1 VEDKTATKK
10 VHDPAEPIPGNPHS
24 GRRQRAEQREPV
36 DTSAVLRLIDIA
48 ADVHGRILDVS
59 IGGCRIRTD
68 KRFPVG
74 IFRRVEAE
82 FRFEGLPFRLG
93 GVTQAL
99 YDPFSVGIR
108 FLDMSDRKREQ
119 LMQLIEEIRIQ
130 REKESAT
137 TAQEME
143 TLPSGVG
150 EAGREP
156 G

>member
-1 VEDKTATKK
+1 
-10 VHDPAEPIPGNPHS
+10 
-24 GRRQRAEQREPV
+24 V
-36 DTSAVLRLIDIA
+36 DTSAVIRLIDIA

-59 IGGCRIRTD
+59 VGGCRICTD
-68 KRFPVG
+68 KRFPLG
-74 IFRRVEAE
+74 IFRRVETE

-119 LMQLIEEIRIQ
+119 LIQLIEEIRMQ
-130 REKESAT
+130 REMGSAT

-143 TLPSGVG
+143 TLSAGVG
-150 EAGREP
+150 EVQREP
-156 G
+156 S